1 MNLIT
6 TSINAKP
13 FLKWAGGKSQL
24 MSAIEASLPQNISKK
39 KELTYIEP
47 FVGSGAVLFWFLK
60 KYAVQQAVI
69 CDTNSRLIDTYRVIQ
84 KQPNDLIN
92 QLSMLQNHYQN
103 LKTEEARRAL
113 FLEKRLIFN
122 SSNDQLETAVLFI
135 FLNKTCFN
143 GLYRVNSRNGFNVPF
158 GKYDNPK
165 ICDPLTILADSAL
178 LQKVTILRADY
189 SETLQYATEN
199 TFFYFDP
206 PYKPLSK
213 TASFNTYTT
222 DFFNDAEQERL
233 AAFCQLA
240 GQKGH
245 NWLLSNSDLR
255 NTEGENDY
263 FDNLYADFNIQR
275 VKAKRSINSDATKR
289 GEINELLISNYPLS
303 IQEEKRELVL
313 F

>member
-24 MSAIEASLPQNISKK
+24 ISAIEATLPHNISKK

-47 FVGSGAVLFWFLK
+47 FVGSGAILFWFLK
-60 KYAVQQAVI
+60 KYAVKKAVI
-69 CDTNSRLIDTYRVIQ
+69 CDVNSKLIDTYRAIQ
-84 KQPNDLIN
+84 KQPNELIH
-92 QLSMLQNHYQN
+92 QLSTLQTYYQN
-103 LKTEEARRAL
+103 LKTEEARRAF
-113 FLEKRLIFN
+113 FLEKRLKFN
-122 SSNDQLETAVLFI
+122 GTCDELETATLFI

-178 LQKVTILRADY
+178 LQKVEILCSDY

-213 TASFNTYTT
+213 TASFNAYAT
-222 DFFNDAEQERL
+222 DCFNDAQQERL
-233 AAFCQLA
+233 AVFCQNLD
-240 GQKGH
+240 QKGH
-245 NWLLSNSDLR
+245 DWLLSNSDLR
-255 NTEGENDY
+255 NIEGENNY
-263 FDNLYADFNIQR
+263 FDNLYSDFNIQR

>member
-6 TSINAKP
+6 SSINAKP

-24 MSAIEASLPQNISKK
+24 ISAIEATLPQNISKK
-39 KELTYIEP
+39 EELTYIEP

-60 KYAVQQAVI
+60 KYTVKQAVI
-69 CDTNSRLIDTYRVIQ
+69 CDVNLKLIATYRVIQ
-84 KQPNDLIN
+84 QQPNELIN

-113 FLEKRLIFN
+113 FLEKRLEFN
-122 SSNDQLETAVLFI
+122 SANNDLDTATLFI

-158 GKYDNPK
+158 GKYENPK
-165 ICDPLTILADSAL
+165 ICDPLSILADSQL
-178 LQKVTILRADY
+178 LQKVKILCADY

-213 TASFNTYTT
+213 TSSFNAYAT
-222 DFFNDAEQERL
+222 DTFNDAQQERL
-233 AAFCQLA
+233 AVFCQSLDK
-240 GQKGH
+240 QGH

-255 NTEGENDY
+255 NIEGENNY

-303 IQEEKRELVL
+303 IKEEKRELVL

>member
-24 MSAIEASLPQNISKK
+24 ISAIEATLPQNISKK

-60 KYAVQQAVI
+60 KYAVRKAVI
-69 CDTNSRLIDTYRVIQ
+69 CDVNSKLIDTYRVIQ
-84 KQPNDLIN
+84 KQPNELIH
-92 QLSMLQNHYQN
+92 QLSTLQTHYQN
-103 LKTEEARRAL
+103 LTTEEARREF
-113 FLEKRLIFN
+113 FLEKRLRFN
-122 SSNDQLETAVLFI
+122 GICNELETATLFI

-178 LQKVTILRADY
+178 LQKVEILCSDY

-213 TASFNTYTT
+213 TASFNAYAT
-222 DFFNDAEQERL
+222 DCFNDAQQERL
-233 AAFCQLA
+233 AVFCQNLD
-240 GQKGH
+240 QKGH
-245 NWLLSNSDLR
+245 DWLLSNSDLR
-255 NTEGENDY
+255 NIEGENNY
-263 FDNLYADFNIQR
+263 FDNLYSDFNIQR